1 MGGVKMIEKFR
12 VKLNELFENAPQTS
26 RARELKEELLA
37 NLMDRYNDLLA
48 SGKSEEEAFNIAIA
62 GIGDIDEIIIGLK
75 DSYEFNPEQ
84 MRKDREKRAFI
95 LSTSIGMYIMSVVIL
110 IMLTSVFRVSG
121 DVAICIM
128 LTIDALATSLLIY
141 NAVSRPKYIK
151 ADDTIVEEFKEW
163 KSANNT
169 EKEVINSIKSI
180 MWLVIITLYFLL
192 SFTLRIWSFSWI
204 LFIIGAAIERVITLI
219 FQLRKQRE

>member
-1 MGGVKMIEKFR
+1 MIEKFR

>member
-1 MGGVKMIEKFR
+1 MIEKFR

-37 NLMDRYNDLLA
+37 NLMDRYNDLVA
-48 SGKSEEEAFNIAIA
+48 SGKSEEEAFNIALS
-62 GIGDIDEIIIGLK
+62 GIGDIDELIIGLK

>member
-1 MGGVKMIEKFR
+1 MIEKFR

-95 LSTSIGMYIMSVVIL
+95 LSISIGMYIMSVVIL

-192 SFTLRIWSFSWI
+192 SFTLRIWSFSWV

>member
-1 MGGVKMIEKFR
+1 MIEKFR

-204 LFIIGAAIERVITLI
+204 LFIIGAAIERVITLM

>member
-1 MGGVKMIEKFR
+1 MIEKFR

-62 GIGDIDEIIIGLK
+62 GIGDIDEIIVGLK

-95 LSTSIGMYIMSVVIL
+95 LSISIGMYIMSVVIL

-192 SFTLRIWSFSWI
+192 SFTLRIWSFSWV

>member
-1 MGGVKMIEKFR
+1 MIEKFR

-84 MRKDREKRAFI
+84 MKKDREKRAFI

>member
-1 MGGVKMIEKFR
+1 MGGIKMIEKFR

-37 NLMDRYNDLLA
+37 NLMDRYNDLVA
-48 SGKSEEEAFNIAIA
+48 SGKSEEEAFSIALA
-62 GIGDIDEIIIGLK
+62 GIGDIDELIIGLK

-95 LSTSIGMYIMSVVIL
+95 LSISIGMYIMSVVIL
-110 IMLTSVFRVSG
+110 ILLTSVFRVSG
-121 DVAICIM
+121 DLAICIM
-128 LTIDALATSLLIY
+128 LTIDAFATCLIIY

-169 EKEVINSIKSI
+169 EKEVVNSIKSI

>member
-1 MGGVKMIEKFR
+1 MIEKFR

-95 LSTSIGMYIMSVVIL
+95 LSISIGMYIMSVVIL